1 LYSPAGFLDDSWW
14 HRTYWIFGT
23 NMRSGWGAW
32 PDSGN
37 QVPAGRLLVLDDS
50 TVYGFGRFNQYHRNG
65 SHVGMGNVRQLLYAA
80 ERNQPPAPASQPASK
95 AKQAKKPAA
104 APVARN
110 VVARW
115 SRTLPLMARAM
126 VLSDR
131 ILFVAGPPDVL
142 TYVDN
147 REVHPYRIHSE
158 DAAREQQ
165 SAFEGRRG
173 GLLLAVSADDGNQL
187 AEYRLDAMPAWD
199 GMAAAGGRLYLSTHA
214 GQLLCFAAE

>member
-1 LYSPAGFLDDSWW
+1 MGSDGSTSTIATAVTSAWATCANCCTQP
-14 HRTYWIFGT
+14 
-23 NMRSGWGAW
+23 SGICRRRQ
-32 PDSGN
+32 
-37 QVPAGRLLVLDDS
+37 QV
-50 TVYGFGRFNQYHRNG
+50 
-65 SHVGMGNVRQLLYAA
+65 
-80 ERNQPPAPASQPASK
+80 QPASK
-95 AKQAKKPAA
+95 AKQPKKPAA

-142 TYVDN
+142 TYVDD

-158 DAAREQQ
+158 DAVHEQQ
-165 SAFEGRRG
+165 AAFEGRRG
-173 GLLLAVSADDGNQL
+173 GLLLAVSADDGSQL

-214 GQLLCFAAE
+214 GQVLCFAAE